1 MYLSRI
7 VRALPVL
14 MTASA
19 LMAGQAGAQADWRAH
34 LEWQMADQHECEVAF
49 LTGVLEQEVNG
60 KPVVFA
66 RVHCADQRSF
76 DVSRTDAFADFKV
89 TACEQERTC

>member
-1 MYLSRI
+1 MRLSGI
-7 VRALPVL
+7 VGAVIALAA
-14 MTASA
+14 ASA
-19 LMAGQAGAQADWRAH
+19 LVGGQADAQADWRAH
-34 LEWQMADQHECEVAF
+34 LEWQMADRHECEVAF
-49 LTGVLEQEVNG
+49 LTGVLEQEVDG

-89 TACEQERTC
+89 TACKQERTC

>member
-1 MYLSRI
+1 MRLSRI
-7 VRALPVL
+7 VRALSVL
-14 MTASA
+14 VTASV

-60 KPVVFA
+60 EPVVFA

-76 DVSRTDAFADFKV
+76 DVSRSGAFTDFKV
-89 TACEQERTC
+89 TACAKERAC

>member
-1 MYLSRI
+1 MRLSGI
-7 VRALPVL
+7 VRALPAL
-14 MTASA
+14 ATA
-19 LMAGQAGAQADWRAH
+19 LMLIAGQAAAQADWRAH

-76 DVSRTDAFADFKV
+76 DVSRTDAFTDFKV
-89 TACEQERTC
+89 TACKKERTC

>member
-1 MYLSRI
+1 MRLSRI
-7 VRALPVL
+7 VRILSVL

-19 LMAGQAGAQADWRAH
+19 LMAGQAVAQADWRAH

>member
-1 MYLSRI
+1 MRQSGI
-7 VRALPVL
+7 VRALPALTTALVL
-14 MTASA
+14 V
-19 LMAGQAGAQADWRAH
+19 AGQAAAQADWRAH

-66 RVHCADQRSF
+66 RVHCADQRNF
-76 DVSRTDAFADFKV
+76 DVSRSGEFTDFKV
-89 TACEQERTC
+89 TACAKERAC